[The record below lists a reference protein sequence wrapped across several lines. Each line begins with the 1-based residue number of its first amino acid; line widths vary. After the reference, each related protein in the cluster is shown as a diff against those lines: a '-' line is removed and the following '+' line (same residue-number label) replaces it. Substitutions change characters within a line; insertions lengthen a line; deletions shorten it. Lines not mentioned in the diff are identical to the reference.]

1 MVTGDCFYVSEDP
14 RSCIVEQRVD
24 FAEFAIDA
32 REGIFDGRKIAD
44 VAFETVSIVQFT
56 FNGCEGGSMTRKE
69 RGPVTG
75 FNEASRKCCAVSW
88 ACARYHGDPFFFILH
103 FQFLTLHIRS
113 CHLKRNAAE
122 LFHTATGWLGNKQ
135 RRFRALLQLAS
146 PRLALCHPNL
156 PARGDHF

>member
-24 FAEFAIDA
+24 FAEFALDA

-88 ACARYHGDPFFFILH
+88 ACARYHGDPFFSFCISNSSLS
-103 FQFLTLHIRS
+103 TSAPATSKETRRS
-113 CHLKRNAAE
+113 CS
-122 LFHTATGWLGNKQ
+122 T
-135 RRFRALLQLAS
+135 
-146 PRLALCHPNL
+146 PP
-156 PARGDHF
+156 PAG

>member
-24 FAEFAIDA
+24 FAEFALDA

-88 ACARYHGDPFFFILH
+88 ACARYHGDPLFFH
-103 FQFLTLHIRS
+103 FAFPIPHSPHPLLPPQK
-113 CHLKRNAAE
+113 KRGGAIP
-122 LFHTATGWLGNKQ
+122 H
-135 RRFRALLQLAS
+135 RH
-146 PRLALCHPNL
+146 RLARQQT
-156 PARGDHF
+156 AAF